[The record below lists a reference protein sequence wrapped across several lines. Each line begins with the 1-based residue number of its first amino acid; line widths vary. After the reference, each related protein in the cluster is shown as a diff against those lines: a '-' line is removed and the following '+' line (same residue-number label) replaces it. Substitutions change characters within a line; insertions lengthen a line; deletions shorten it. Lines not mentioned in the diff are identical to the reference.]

1 MNPATHEHTVIA
13 ATDDWFCAQV
23 VHACTPVSALN
34 VPGAQATHACAY
46 TASYVSDAFSTWV
59 YPTLHMQLVMFGAAA
74 GDCLMPAHVL
84 HAADPVT
91 LLYFPATHATHT
103 SPVFP
108 VYPAAH
114 AHSALP
120 LADTLFA

>member
-1 MNPATHEHTVIA
+1 
-13 ATDDWFCAQV
+13 
-23 VHACTPVSALN
+23 
-34 VPGAQATHACAY
+34 
-46 TASYVSDAFSTWV
+46 V
-59 YPTLHMQLVMFGAAA
+59 YPASQMQLVMFAEATGEFR
-74 GDCLMPAHVL
+74 LYAHET

-120 LADTLFA
+120 L

>member
-1 MNPATHEHTVIA
+1 
-13 ATDDWFCAQV
+13 
-23 VHACTPVSALN
+23 
-34 VPGAQATHACAY
+34 
-46 TASYVSDAFSTWV
+46 
-59 YPTLHMQLVMFGAAA
+59 MQLVMFAEATGEFR
-74 GDCLMPAHVL
+74 LYAHET

-120 LADTLFA
+120 LWDPLFAWQLRHADVPGARLYVPAGHAWQLVPAPVNPALHWHAALPATAVVFPAHAVHTPPA